1 MTAKPTDYLVPAA
14 VLFPFA
20 FLLLLSC
27 AQQWVFPHLLPAG
40 WSPGAWLNALG
51 GDGDLGGS
59 LLRSFLIAL
68 TVASSATGLGF
79 FTARNLSRHPWG
91 ERLLRLAYLPYI
103 FAPVILAACLQY
115 YFLRLHLTGTLLG
128 VVLAQFIIVFP
139 YTVILSSGFWNPRM
153 LATEQVALS
162 LGATPAQAARKIL
175 LPLAKGPLLVVF
187 FQAFLIS
194 WFEYGLT
201 LLIGVGKVRTLPLR
215 VFDFVN
221 EANIFYAAMAACLLS
236 IPPVVLLVV
245 NRKLLFVARE

>member
-1 MTAKPTDYLVPAA
+1 MRTKPTDYLVLAA
-14 VLFPFA
+14 VTFPFA

-40 WSPGAWLNALG
+40 WSPGAWLSALG
-51 GDGDLGGS
+51 QNGGLAGS
-59 LLRSFLIAL
+59 LLRSLVIAL
-68 TVASSATGLGF
+68 GVASAATGLGF
-79 FTARNLSRHPWG
+79 YTARNLSRHPAG

-115 YFLRLHLTGTLLG
+115 YFLRLHLTGTIGG
-128 VVLAQFIIVFP
+128 VVLAQFFIVYP
-139 YTVILSSGFWNPRM
+139 YTVILSSGFWNARM
-153 LATEQVALS
+153 LATEQVAQS
-162 LGATPAQAARKIL
+162 LGATPRQVAQQIL

-201 LLIGVGKVRTLPLR
+201 LLIGVGKVHTLPLR

-236 IPPVVLLVV
+236 IPPVVLLVL
-245 NRKLLFVARE
+245 NRRIVLRST